1 MILRWKRFYG
11 DNLGEKTASYCIAMS
26 MPHVDKINEAPD
38 NVWEV
43 HFLSLEVLRSIDV
56 PVMNEAAIE
65 DFEIWSDDEP
75 TVSSTQESI
84 QEMSSG
90 RMNSLLSRLY
100 ALRTTIKLN
109 VNQSCLVD
117 ENCYSDGKC
126 IGGL

>member
-1 MILRWKRFYG
+1 MILQWKRFYC
-11 DNLGEKTASYCIAMS
+11 DNLGEKTAMS
-26 MPHVDKINEAPD
+26 MPRVDKINEVPD

-43 HFLSLEVLRSIDV
+43 HFLSLEVLHSIDV

-65 DFEIWSDDEP
+65 DFEIWSGDEP

-84 QEMSSG
+84 QEMSSS

-109 VNQSCLVD
+109 VYQSRGCFVD
-117 ENCYSDGKC
+117 ENCYSDGNV
-126 IGGL
+126 